1 MSQRVPQ
8 ALLALADGSL
18 FHGWSVGREGI
29 SVGEVVFNTAMT
41 GYQEIL
47 SDPSYA
53 RQIVT
58 FTYPHIGNT
67 GVNEDDVESSLV
79 QVAGIVVRDVPVTSS
94 SHRQTDTL
102 SNYLKKAGVLGIAGI
117 DTRSLTRV
125 LRQKG
130 SQHACLM
137 AGDIDEQLALVRA
150 REFSGL
156 KGVDLAKSVA
166 TTRNYLF
173 SQGIEPSND
182 ESLASKN
189 KSFSV
194 VVIDYGTKRNI
205 LRLLESAGCSVTVVS
220 PKILWTEIAAMNP
233 DGVLFSNGPGDPTAC
248 HYAIDH
254 ARGAIVSG
262 IPTFG
267 ICLGHQILALALG
280 AKTEKM
286 STGHHGANHPV
297 KDLTSGRVYITSQN
311 HGFAVSAETLPANA
325 RVTHVSLFDG
335 TLQGFELIDKPVRC
349 FQGHP
354 EAAPGPNEMSYLF
367 DRFVADMQLYRHLS
381 KM

>member
-67 GVNEDDVESSLV
+67 GVNEQDVESSLV
-79 QVAGIVVRDVPVTSS
+79 QVAGIVVRDVPFTSS
-94 SHRQTDTL
+94 SHRQTGALGD
-102 SNYLKKAGVLGIAGI
+102 YLKKAGVLGIAGV
-117 DTRSLTRV
+117 DTRRLTRL
-125 LRQKG
+125 LRTKG

-137 AGDIDEQLALVRA
+137 AGDVNEELALARA
-150 REFSGL
+150 RGFLGL
-156 KGVDLAKSVA
+156 KGVDLAKNVA
-166 TTRNYLF
+166 TTRSYLF
-173 SQGIEPSND
+173 TQGQKSVEEKSELP
-182 ESLASKN
+182 KK

-205 LRLLESAGCSVTVVS
+205 LRLLETAGCNVTVVPPTLAWS
-220 PKILWTEIAAMNP
+220 DIIEMNP
-233 DGVLFSNGPGDPTAC
+233 DGVLFSNGPGDPVAC

-254 ARGAIVSG
+254 AVGALASG
-262 IPTFG
+262 IPIFG
-267 ICLGHQILALALG
+267 ICLGHQIIAIALG

-297 KDLTSGRVYITSQN
+297 KDLTNGRVYITSQN
-311 HGFAVSAETLPANA
+311 HGFAVDAKTLPANA
-325 RVTHVSLFDG
+325 RITHVSLFDG
-335 TLQGFELIDKPVRC
+335 TLQGFELTDKPVRC

-354 EAAPGPNEMSYLF
+354 EAAPGPNEMGYLF
-367 DRFVADMQLYRHLS
+367 DRFVEDMHKYRSLS
-381 KM
+381 KT